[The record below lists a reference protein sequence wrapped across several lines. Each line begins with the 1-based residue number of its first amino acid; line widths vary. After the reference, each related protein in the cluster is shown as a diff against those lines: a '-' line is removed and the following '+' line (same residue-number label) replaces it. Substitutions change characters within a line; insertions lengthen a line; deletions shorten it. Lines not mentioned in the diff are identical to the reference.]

1 MSVGPFE
8 LLFLVLVT
16 LFALTAVAVT
26 KGRWRW
32 LVGIPICVAIPVL
45 VTPADLRSTFLVA
58 TPYTLG
64 YAYLMLK
71 RDEKNVKKSD

>member
-8 LLFLVLVT
+8 LLFLVLVA

-26 KGRWRW
+26 KGQWRW
-32 LVGIPICVAIPVL
+32 LKGIPVCVAIAVL

-58 TPYTLG
+58 APYTLG
-64 YAYLMLK
+64 YAYLML
-71 RDEKNVKKSD
+71 RREQKNVRKSE